1 MRWFSMKTGRPQY
14 ILCGLITAVVY
25 LATAKWG
32 LTLAFVADQVTV
44 VWPPTGIALCAII
57 LFGNRIWPAI
67 AVASFIANVTT
78 NTPVAASIGIAA
90 GNTLEAIV
98 GAYLLRRT
106 VGFRPSLERFRD
118 AFALILCGAL
128 FSTAVAAT
136 IGVVSL
142 CLTGVQPWNNFSLL
156 WGLWYLGDAMGDVI
170 VAPLVLTLASGEAR
184 RRLYSRG
191 LPSFL
196 GLVVILVALQFL
208 LFDRRIPLESPYH
221 SPVYV
226 VFPLLI
232 FAALRFGTCGTA
244 ITIFIT
250 ASIAILKTVQGLGP
264 FALGSTHQNLI
275 SLQLFMFVAAC
286 TSLIMAVSET
296 RSEAAKASLD
306 RSEQRY
312 RSLVLATTQVVWS
325 TDSRGEVIE
334 DLPTWEAFTGQSK
347 EEVAGR
353 GWITK
358 VHPDDLQRVM
368 EVWDRSLAHGTP
380 HEIEFRVLSAAGR
393 YRNVLGRA
401 VPILESNGT
410 VREWVGTLS
419 DITDKKRTEEELRQ
433 SNRRKDEFLAMLA
446 HELRN
451 PLAPIRNAIEIIRV
465 SKRDP
470 ERVDRTCDLMERQV
484 HNMSRLLDDLLDIA
498 RITRGQIELRKE
510 PTDLRTLVER
520 SVEAIRPTADKKALQ
535 LTADFE
541 RVPVPVSADVTRLE
555 QVVTNLLNN
564 AVKFTPAGGRVIVRL
579 IREKEEAVLRVCDNG
594 RGIEPDLLPNIFELF
609 VQGDRSLARS
619 EGGLGIGLTLA
630 QNLVRMHS
638 GTIAAASGGAGFGSE
653 FTVRLPLMSGELLP
667 EVSKTVQTAVA
678 GQRKRVLVVEDNTDS
693 AETLAAMLDIMG
705 HEAHIAHD
713 GQEGLAEVARLN
725 PSVVLLDIGLPG
737 MTGFEVAEQLRSSNS
752 NHSLM
757 LIALTGYGS
766 DTDRAR
772 SKAAGFDHHLV
783 KPVDFGILEKLL
795 NL

>member
-1 MRWFSMKTGRPQY
+1 
-14 ILCGLITAVVY
+14 
-25 LATAKWG
+25 
-32 LTLAFVADQVTV
+32 
-44 VWPPTGIALCAII
+44 
-57 LFGNRIWPAI
+57 
-67 AVASFIANVTT
+67 
-78 NTPVAASIGIAA
+78 
-90 GNTLEAIV
+90 
-98 GAYLLRRT
+98 
-106 VGFRPSLERFRD
+106 
-118 AFALILCGAL
+118 
-128 FSTAVAAT
+128 
-136 IGVVSL
+136 
-142 CLTGVQPWNNFSLL
+142 
-156 WGLWYLGDAMGDVI
+156 MGDVI
-170 VAPLVLTLASGEAR
+170 VAPVVLTLASGEAR

-191 LPSFL
+191 LPSFF
-196 GLVVILVALQFL
+196 GLVVILVAVQFL
-208 LFDRRIPLESPYH
+208 LFDRRIPIDSAYY

-226 VFPLLI
+226 IFPLLI
-232 FAALRFGTCGTA
+232 FTALRFGTCGTA

-264 FALGSTHQNLI
+264 FTLGSTHQNLI

-312 RSLVLATTQVVWS
+312 RSLVLATSQVVWS
-325 TDSRGEVIE
+325 TDSSGEVIE

-358 VHPDDLQRVM
+358 VHPDDLQRVT

-401 VPILESNGT
+401 VPILESNGK

-510 PTDLRTLVER
+510 PTDLRILVER

-535 LTADFE
+535 LTTDFE
-541 RVPVPVSADVTRLE
+541 RVPVPVAADVTRLE

-579 IREKEEAVLRVCDNG
+579 VREKEEAVLRVCDNG

-619 EGGLGIGLTLA
+619 EGGLGIGLTLV

-638 GTIAAASGGAGFGSE
+638 GTVAAASGGAGFGSE
-653 FTVRLPLMSGELLP
+653 FTVRLPLMSSELLP
-667 EVSKTVQTAVA
+667 EVSKPVQTAVA

-713 GQEGLAEVARLN
+713 GHEGLAEVARLN

>member
-1 MRWFSMKTGRPQY
+1 
-14 ILCGLITAVVY
+14 
-25 LATAKWG
+25 
-32 LTLAFVADQVTV
+32 
-44 VWPPTGIALCAII
+44 
-57 LFGNRIWPAI
+57 
-67 AVASFIANVTT
+67 
-78 NTPVAASIGIAA
+78 
-90 GNTLEAIV
+90 
-98 GAYLLRRT
+98 
-106 VGFRPSLERFRD
+106 
-118 AFALILCGAL
+118 
-128 FSTAVAAT
+128 
-136 IGVVSL
+136 
-142 CLTGVQPWNNFSLL
+142 
-156 WGLWYLGDAMGDVI
+156 
-170 VAPLVLTLASGEAR
+170 
-184 RRLYSRG
+184 
-191 LPSFL
+191 
-196 GLVVILVALQFL
+196 
-208 LFDRRIPLESPYH
+208 
-221 SPVYV
+221 
-226 VFPLLI
+226 
-232 FAALRFGTCGTA
+232 
-244 ITIFIT
+244 
-250 ASIAILKTVQGLGP
+250 
-264 FALGSTHQNLI
+264 
-275 SLQLFMFVAAC
+275 MFVAAC

-401 VPILESNGT
+401 VPILESNGK

-737 MTGFEVAEQLRSSNS
+737 MSGFEVAEQLRSSNN

-783 KPVDFGILEKLL
+783 KPVDFGVLEKLL